1 MGASARRTWR
11 AVQWI
16 GLSATALLLVG
27 LVVSPSISLAV
38 LWNVVIP
45 LIPATLLISP
55 MLWRN
60 SCPLA
65 TLNQLTNR
73 VGPRRVPGARR
84 GAATAILGIFLL
96 AVLVPA
102 RRFVFNT
109 DGPALAV
116 TILLVAVAAL
126 LMGALF
132 DMKAGFCNAF
142 CPVLPV
148 ERLYG
153 QRPLLRI
160 GNARCPSCTN
170 CSSACIDLSAHKSIP
185 QLLGRARS
193 SPAWLRTPFGAFSA
207 AFPGFVLAYFM
218 AVDASAASAGA
229 IYVGALTLA
238 GASYVFVTLAVRA
251 LELPSTR
258 VIPTLAALAAGLYY
272 WFAAPSVAE
281 TLGVRGAGGQ
291 LLRASALA
299 LVVAWWWNAQRTG
312 STSGKVALRDVALR
326 PNQGTPVGG
335 APSPKKPDRGE
346 A

>member
-1 MGASARRTWR
+1 MAAHAMRANARRAWQV
-11 AVQWI
+11 VQWI
-16 GLSATALLLVG
+16 GLATTLALLVG
-27 LVVSPSISLAV
+27 LVVRPTVSLAV

-73 VGPRRVPGARR
+73 VGRREVPGPRLVT
-84 GAATAILGIFLL
+84 ATAILGILLL

-102 RRFVFNT
+102 RRFLFNT

-116 TILLVAVAAL
+116 TILLVGGAAF
-126 LMGALF
+126 LMGAIF

-142 CPVLPV
+142 CPILPV

-160 GNARCPSCTN
+160 GNARCPTCTQ
-170 CSSACIDLSAHKSIP
+170 CSSACIDLSARKSIP
-185 QLLGRARS
+185 QLLGRSRS
-193 SPAWLRTPFGAFSA
+193 SSAWLTTPFGGFSA

-218 AVDASAASAGA
+218 AVDASPASAGS
-229 IYVGALTLA
+229 IYLGALTLA
-238 GASYVFVTLAVRA
+238 GASYLFVTLAVRTFD
-251 LELPSTR
+251 LPFMR
-258 VIPTLAALAAGLYY
+258 VFPTLAALAAGLYY
-272 WFAAPSVAE
+272 WFAAPSMAD
-281 TLGVRGAGGQ
+281 TLGAPGAGGQ
-291 LLRASALA
+291 LLRACALA
-299 LVVAWWWNAQRTG
+299 LVVVWWWNAQRTG
-312 STSGKVALRDVALR
+312 SLADR
-326 PNQGTPVGG
+326 PVHRTPLGG
-335 APSPKKPDRGE
+335 APSPHKPDRGE